1 MSFIELLNYVLFS
14 VAGISITIADLFVLL
29 LVLILAFLLGRWSR
43 KLLRRYLEKGQLTF
57 NLKSRIKWLTWI
69 SLFLLACGILVYY
82 LGEEVDVLLWESR
95 AGEVEKSLRLSS
107 VIIILLF
114 LVLAHLADVIFT
126 SILSKDYLDRQSDLE
141 GEDFDEQS
149 VPTKTKRIVRPTIYT
164 LVLLLIVYNFDA
176 LNPDLFSIGSKDGDI
191 QFRISNIVSAVLIF
205 SIARLVIWVST
216 EIALASYYRKKKVD
230 AGSRYAVNQLLKY
243 FIFTI
248 ALLSAIESLGI
259 NLTLIW
265 GGAAALLVGIGLGL
279 QQTFNDLTCGF
290 ILLFER
296 TVEIDDVVEFDGMIG
311 IVKKIGVRT
320 SLIET
325 RDNITVIVP
334 NSKLV
339 GEYVIN
345 WSHYRERSRFRV
357 LVGVAYGTDAEVVR
371 KALLQAADGHDKIMQ
386 RPKPFVR
393 FADFG
398 DSSLNFELHFWSR
411 ELMRIENV
419 KSDLR
424 FEIYRLFAENN
435 IEIPFPQRDVWL
447 RKEGN

>member
-1 MSFIELLNYVLFS
+1 MSFLEFLNDDLFS
-14 VAGISITIADLFVLL
+14 ISGIAVSLADL
-29 LVLILAFLLGRWSR
+29 LVLFIVLVLAILLGRWSR
-43 KLLRRYLEKGQLTF
+43 KVLRRYLKKGKLTTSI
-57 NLKSRIKWLTWI
+57 KSRIKWLTWV
-69 SLFLLACGILVYY
+69 SLFLLGLGIMIYY
-82 LGEEVDVLLWESR
+82 FGEGVDVLLWESQKD
-95 AGEVEKSLRLSS
+95 EVEKNLRLSG
-107 VIIILLF
+107 VIFTLFFII
-114 LVLAHLADVIFT
+114 LAHLVDLIFT
-126 SILSKDYLDRQSDLE
+126 SILSKDYLQRQSDLK
-141 GEDFDEQS
+141 GENFDKAS
-149 VPTKTKRIVRPTIYT
+149 APVKTKRIIRPAIYT
-164 LVLLLIVYNFDA
+164 LVVLLIVYNFDV
-176 LNPDLFSIGSKDGDI
+176 LNAVFFAFNSGENRIE
-191 QFRISNIVSAVLIF
+191 FRMSNIISAVLIF
-205 SIARLVIWVST
+205 FVARLIIWVST
-216 EIALASYYRKKKVD
+216 EIALASYYRRKNVD

-357 LVGVAYGTDAEVVR
+357 LVGVAYGTDVEVVR
-371 KALLQAADGHDKIMQ
+371 TCLLQACEGHDKIMQ

-447 RKEGN
+447 RKEG